1 MRASAPA
8 AGIALCLALLCTA
21 CQSCG
26 GATEPPPDESAAAP
40 AAHNEVTFA
49 DVTSAAGIAFR
60 HVSGAYGHKYL
71 PETMGSGV
79 AVLDY
84 DGDGRPDIF
93 FVNGTWWPDDPGR
106 PFATG
111 EPPRSA
117 LYRNKGDGTFED
129 RTIDAGLGGTMYG
142 MGATAADYDND
153 GDTDLFVTALGP
165 DRLYRNDGGV
175 FTEIG
180 APAGVADPGFGSSA
194 TFFDYD
200 HDGDVDLFVCN
211 YVEWTI
217 DTDIFCS
224 LDGQEKSYCTP
235 ESYKGQSS
243 RLFRNDGHDR
253 FTDVSAAAGV
263 LNPAGKSLGVTTI
276 DFDEDGWEDI
286 VVANDTQPNYL
297 YRNNGDGTFTDVGVE
312 AGIAYSE
319 SGIARGAMGIDS
331 GDYDGSGRESLV
343 IGNFSNEMIG
353 LYHNEGS
360 GIFIDDA
367 PRAGVGLPSLLTLA
381 FGTFFFDY
389 DLDGSL
395 DIFAANG
402 HVEDDINRVQKDI
415 THAQRP
421 HLFRNNGD
429 GTFAAAGA
437 EASAAS
443 GPLQESIVARGAA
456 YLDYDGDGDL
466 DIVLT
471 TNNGPGLL
479 WRNDGGNANGWLR
492 VRLVGTRSNRD
503 GVGARVTVTAG
514 GRSRS
519 QMVKAGSSYCSRS
532 EPIATFGLG
541 KAERAE
547 AIEVVWPGGDTQ
559 RIDGADARELI
570 TITQGAGADA
580 VARAA
585 NR

>member
-1 MRASAPA
+1 MRGRRAIGLPLACAGLLAVSAW
-8 AGIALCLALLCTA
+8 
-21 CQSCG
+21 SCG
-26 GATEPPPDESAAAP
+26 GAEAPPEKPVPAP
-40 AAHNEVTFA
+40 AARHEVTFT
-49 DVTSAAGIAFR
+49 DVTAQAGISFR
-60 HVSGAYGHKYL
+60 HVSGAYGKKYL

-84 DGDGRPDIF
+84 DGDGLPDLF
-93 FVNGTWWPDDPGR
+93 FVNGTYWPDDPRR
-106 PFATG
+106 PLASG
-111 EPPRSA
+111 DPPRSS

-129 RTIDAGLGGTMYG
+129 TTKRAGLDGTMYG

-153 GDTDLFVTALGP
+153 GDTDLFVTALGR
-165 DRLYRNDGGV
+165 DRLYRNDGGT
-175 FTEIG
+175 FSEIG
-180 APAGVADPGFGSSA
+180 AAAGVDDPGFGSSA
-194 TFFDYD
+194 TFLDYD
-200 HDGDVDLFVCN
+200 HDGDLDLFVCN

-217 DTDIFCS
+217 ASDIFCS
-224 LDGQEKSYCTP
+224 LDGQDKSYCTP

-276 DFDEDGWEDI
+276 DFDADGWEDI

-297 YRNNGDGTFTDVGVE
+297 YRNNHDGTFTDLGVE

-389 DLDGSL
+389 DLDGNL

-415 THAQRP
+415 THAQKP

-429 GTFAAAGA
+429 GTFSPAGQEAAAAG
-437 EASAAS
+437 
-443 GPLQESIVARGAA
+443 GPLQEKIVARGAA

-471 TNNGPGLL
+471 TNNGPALL

-492 VRLVGTRSNRD
+492 VKLTGTRSNRD
-503 GVGARVTVTAG
+503 GVGAHVTVTAG
-514 GRSRS
+514 GRTRS
-519 QMVKAGSSYCSRS
+519 LMLKAGSSYCSAS
-532 EPIATFGLG
+532 EMVATFGLG
-541 KAERAE
+541 DAPRADSVD
-547 AIEVVWPGGDTQ
+547 VVWPGGGTQ
-559 RIDGADARELI
+559 HVDGVEARRTIE
-570 TITQGAGADA
+570 ITQDGPVA
-580 VARAA
+580 VARSAA
-585 NR
+585 R